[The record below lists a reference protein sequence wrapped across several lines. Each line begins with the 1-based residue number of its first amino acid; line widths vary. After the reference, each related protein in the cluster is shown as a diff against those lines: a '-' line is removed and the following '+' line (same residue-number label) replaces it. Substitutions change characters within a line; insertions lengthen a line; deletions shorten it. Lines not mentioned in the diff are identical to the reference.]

1 MILEGNNADIYR
13 FCGGYVFCGIYLF
26 EDLRIWTQEKIE
38 GKFKFLMGLLLKI
51 SGQDVSFIQWGNI
64 IVAKRTGSKGAQ
76 VLERRIK
83 SIKNGNNKEKEDFIR
98 DYIPFIVKSVSK
110 CIDAYLDS
118 TESDEFSIGL
128 KAFDEALQRYE
139 ADKGNF
145 ISYADLVI
153 SSRIKDYRKKESRN
167 RALPLSSFETENGN
181 VLEGAFSSGDFTTE
195 IDIKEQLKEF
205 KLKLG
210 EFNITLEQLLEESP
224 KHNDTRV
231 NALRIA
237 KMVSSN
243 AILKNEFLSKKKLP
257 FSHIR

>member
-1 MILEGNNADIYR
+1 M
-13 FCGGYVFCGIYLF
+13 
-26 EDLRIWTQEKIE
+26 
-38 GKFKFLMGLLLKI
+38 
-51 SGQDVSFIQWGNI
+51 S
-64 IVAKRTGSKGAQ
+64 KRTASKGAQ

-83 SIKNGNNKEKEDFIR
+83 SIKNGNNQEKEAFIR

-110 CIDAYLDS
+110 CIGAYLES

-139 ADKGNF
+139 IDKGNF

-167 RALPLSSFETENGN
+167 RTLPLSSFDSENGN
-181 VLEGAFSSGDFTTE
+181 LLEREFSTGDFTSE

-224 KHNDTRV
+224 KHKDTRLK
-231 NALRIA
+231 ALCIA
-237 KMVSSN
+237 KKVSSN

-257 FSHIR
+257 FSHIRREMQISQKAIRRSNGFIIAAVLIFINDWPDLKNQLPEFDKDGGELIDK